1 MRKRL
6 FIASVA
12 CQCVIYIRKRSDLSR
27 NRYLLAFQ
35 PVGIA
40 FSVISLVVPATYLIG
55 FVKKGIVVRVMQILK
70 HFRTDDRVSFY
81 NLKFFRRQ
89 PSWLVEY
96 LVVYRDFSDIV
107 QGGCC
112 ADKQYI
118 IFCKAVLVRLF
129 NQIL

>member
-1 MRKRL
+1 M
-6 FIASVA
+6 
-12 CQCVIYIRKRSDLSR
+12 
-27 NRYLLAFQ
+27 
-35 PVGIA
+35 
-40 FSVISLVVPATYLIG
+40 VPATYLIG

-70 HFRTDDRVSFY
+70 HFRTDYRVSFY

-89 PSWLVEY
+89 SSWLVEY
-96 LVVYRDFSDIV
+96 LVVYRDFSNIV